1 MEAITQSSTLVIP
14 RGESLTLDFI
24 RGSRSHAFSGQ
35 LPAVIELEEGS
46 RLALTLGILPG
57 MPSENLVTEIVL
69 KGKGADCSIK
79 GFIIGKGEDRSTVT
93 ITLRHKSGGCT
104 SNQQFRIIASDSARC
119 GFYGKIIVDQDAQKT
134 EAYQENHNLL
144 LSENATIGTM
154 PQLEIY
160 ADDVKCSHGATIGK
174 LNEDELFY
182 MRSRGIS
189 EDEAKELLLK
199 AFVLPM
205 TDNMHESDDKES
217 LINELIA
224 CL

>member
-1 MEAITQSSTLVIP
+1 MEAITESKALVIP
-14 RGESLTLDFI
+14 RGESRTLEFI
-24 RGSRSHAFSGQ
+24 RGSESHIGGGQ
-35 LPAVIELEEGS
+35 LPAVIELEEDS
-46 RLALTLGILPG
+46 RLALTVGILPG
-57 MPSENLVTEIVL
+57 TPSENLVTEIVL

-79 GFIIGKGEDRSTVT
+79 GFIIGKGEDRSSVTV
-93 ITLRHKSGGCT
+93 TLRHRAGGCT
-104 SNQQFRIIASDSARC
+104 SNQQFRIIASESSRC
-119 GFYGKIIVDQDAQKT
+119 GFYGKIIVDPDAQKT

-199 AFVLPM
+199 AFMLPM
-205 TDNMHESDDKES
+205 TDNIHEGDDKES
-217 LINELIA
+217 LINEIIA